1 LSVSKTILSAL
12 DTHPYKPYI
21 FHMAAP
27 YPQDPSA
34 REERINRIRGLLPSS
49 ELVVTELADF
59 FKLFS
64 DSTRIKI
71 LFALGASELCVSD
84 IASILEMNHSAIS
97 HQLRTLN
104 RSRLVKSRKAGK
116 KVYYSLNDKH
126 IRNVLMQGFEHIRE

>member
-1 LSVSKTILSAL
+1 
-12 DTHPYKPYI
+12 
-21 FHMAAP
+21 MAAP